1 MAINIQRSR
10 LTPEGSPYPPGTIDA
25 LADLLAELDRQQV
38 RYCSWKSNEHLA
50 EALAG
55 RTDLDL
61 LVDRADAGRFREVLE
76 RHGLKPLVPPP
87 RMSFPGMWHQL
98 GMDPA
103 SGRQFHLHVHESL
116 VLGER
121 YVKNHHLPI
130 EREFLD
136 SARPRD
142 GVPVPSPELELGVLA
157 ARALLKYRARD
168 VVKDVLKIRTPGLQ
182 GPIRTELDWLLERT
196 TVGRVGEALRE
207 ARGVVPAPVACGF
220 LQAYRRD
227 ARSGLEFLR
236 LRTQLRSSLR
246 ALRRTGRLSA
256 SLDYGRT
263 MWHRRRRL
271 RLRPAEVR
279 MQPTTGGLTVGI
291 VGADGSGKSTIAA
304 QVSEWIGWKLQVR
317 SLYLGSKEPSRG
329 SDWSYLAFRALRRGH
344 RSVRAWPAGSVLSA
358 PIAGARDVM
367 LAMHHLSIGR
377 DRTRRYRIGVR
388 EAEGG
393 KIVIFDRFP
402 LTSLAG
408 DDPDHRLL
416 DGPQIRSL
424 LPATMGPI
432 TRLLA
437 RAEERMYR
445 EFRLPDRLI
454 VLEVTPDVAIGRKPD
469 HRPEIVTVKTR
480 AVRELAALAQ
490 ERRGAQTVSR
500 IDADR
505 PLEEVLLDAQAR
517 VWDAI

>member
-1 MAINIQRSR
+1 VAIHIQRAGR
-10 LTPEGSPYPPGTIDA
+10 IPEGHRYPPGTIGS
-25 LADLLAELDRQQV
+25 LADLLDELSRQRI
-38 RYCSWKSNEHLA
+38 RYCSWKSNEHLR
-50 EALAG
+50 EALEG

-61 LVDRADAGRFREVLE
+61 LVDRAHAGRFREILE

-87 RMSFPGMWHQL
+87 RMAFPGMQHYL
-98 GMDPA
+98 GMDPG
-103 SGRQFHLHVHESL
+103 SGRLFHLHVHELL

-136 SARPRD
+136 SARPQD

-168 VVKDVLKIRTPGLQ
+168 VVKDVLKVRTPGLQ
-182 GPIRTELDWLLERT
+182 GPIRTELDWLLQRT
-196 TVGRVGEALRE
+196 TIERVGEALRE
-207 ARGVVPAPVACGF
+207 ARGVIPAPVACGF
-220 LQAYRRD
+220 LEAYRRD
-227 ARSGLEFLR
+227 PRSGLELLR
-236 LRTQLRSSLR
+236 LRTRLRSSLR
-246 ALRRTGRLSA
+246 ARRRTGRLSA
-256 SLDYGRT
+256 TVDYGRT
-263 MWHRRRRL
+263 MWHRRRRF

-279 MQPTTGGLTVGI
+279 MQPVTGGLTVGI

-317 SLYLGSKEPSRG
+317 SLYLGSKEPSRA

-344 RSVRAWPAGSVLSA
+344 RSAGTWPAGSVLSP

-367 LAMHHLSIGR
+367 LALHHLSIGR
-377 DRTRRYRIGVR
+377 DRTRRYRVGVR

-402 LTSLAG
+402 LTSLGA
-408 DDPDHRLL
+408 DPDHRLL

-424 LPATMGPI
+424 LPAPMGPL
-432 TRLLA
+432 TRRLA
-437 RAEERMYR
+437 RAEERIYR
-445 EFRLPDRLI
+445 VFGLPDRLV
-454 VLEVTPDVAIGRKPD
+454 VLEVTPAVAIGRKPD
-469 HRPEIVTVKTR
+469 HRPEVVAVKTR
-480 AVRELAALAQ
+480 AVRELATVAQ
-490 ERRGAQTVSR
+490 ERRGALAVSL

-505 PLEEVLLDAQAR
+505 PLEEVLLDVRTR